1 MLNDDLWLGEFELL
15 VLTLIS
21 FIIKILSVHKLI
33 AMIHKIFDEKYTPLI

>member
-33 AMIHKIFDEKYTPLI
+33 AMIHKIFDKNIHL

>member
-33 AMIHKIFDEKYTPLI
+33 AMIHKIFDENIHL